1 MARSLRGRLALAFAL
16 TALLSLA
23 AAAILTFGFVRR
35 FSQDQ
40 ALNDLRRIAEAT
52 AAEATVLDQASV
64 RPLRRVAEATGN
76 YFAVVGPRGGVS
88 GGEPLA
94 IAIGEAIDVAP
105 ALAGRTIEGTV
116 TVSGSRY
123 AYILV
128 PVRPKDR
135 PAALLKGVILARRVS
150 LEREVWLPI
159 LWRVVLAAGLAA
171 IVAAVVAAAWA
182 RRLAKPV
189 QHVAAAT
196 TQVAS
201 GDLQARVPVEGTDE
215 LAELARSFNRMA
227 TSLEEA
233 RRREDE
239 FLASVSHELRTPITA
254 IRGYVEALDEGAVR
268 DQKGRREALG
278 VIKSETARLERLVA
292 DVMDL
297 ARAGAQSFR
306 LELRDADV
314 AEVLRDAASA
324 HATEAAEAG
333 VSIEVS
339 ADDPLTV
346 HTDPVRVRQ
355 IVTNLV
361 ENAIRVSPRGAGV
374 RLAGRSSPDWV
385 LVDVTDDGPGIAAE
399 HLPHVFE
406 RTYLRNVGGTNGD
419 EDAPPA
425 EPGRLRAGS
434 GLGLAIVREL
444 AHALGGRVNVSS
456 EPGRGTT
463 FSVALPR
470 G

>member
-1 MARSLRGRLALAFAL
+1 MARSLRGRLALALSL

-35 FSQDQ
+35 FAQEQ
-40 ALNDLRRIAEAT
+40 ALNDLRRVAEAT

-94 IAIGEAIDVAP
+94 IAIGEAIEVGP
-105 ALAGRTIEGTV
+105 ALAGSITEGTV
-116 TVSGSRY
+116 TVSGSKY
-123 AYILV
+123 AYIVV

-135 PAALLKGVILARRVS
+135 PADPLRAVILARRVS

-159 LWRVVLAAGLAA
+159 LWRIMLAAGLAA
-171 IVAAVVAAAWA
+171 LVAAVVAAAWA

-189 QHVAAAT
+189 QHVAAASSR
-196 TQVAS
+196 VAS
-201 GDLQARVPVEGTDE
+201 GDMQARVPAEGTDE
-215 LAELARSFNRMA
+215 LAEMARSFNRMA
-227 TSLEEA
+227 ESLEEA
-233 RRREDE
+233 RRREGE
-239 FLASVSHELRTPITA
+239 FFASVSHELRTPITA

-268 DQKGRREALG
+268 DAGGRREALR
-278 VIKSETARLERLVA
+278 VIKTETARLERLVA

-297 ARAGAQSFR
+297 ARAGSQGFR

-314 AEVLRDAASA
+314 AEVLREAASA
-324 HATEAAEAG
+324 HATESAEAG
-333 VSIEVS
+333 VTIEVS
-339 ADDPLTV
+339 GDGALV
-346 HTDPVRVRQ
+346 CRTDPGRVRQ
-355 IVTNLV
+355 IITNLV
-361 ENAIRVSPRGAGV
+361 ENAVRVSSPGGVV
-374 RLAGRSSPDWV
+374 RLGGRTSPDWV
-385 LVDVTDDGPGIAAE
+385 VVDVTDDGPGIAPE
-399 HLPHVFE
+399 HIPHVFE
-406 RTYLRNVGGTNGD
+406 RTYLRNVKVGD
-419 EDAPPA
+419 NEAA
-425 EPGRLRAGS
+425 AAGQGRLTAGS

-444 AHALGGRVNVSS
+444 VRALGGQVHVES

-470 G
+470 R